1 MIRLEGVNLTRGSFS
16 LREIRLSVPTG
27 EYGVLMGPTA
37 SGKTSLLEAICGL
50 RSIDSGSIRLDERY
64 VETLDPAR
72 RGIGYVPQEA
82 SVFETMSVRRQI
94 EMPMRLRGW
103 SRRRVRKQVQNL
115 ASMLGIESLL
125 VRRARGLSGGERQRV
140 ALARALSFGPEILL
154 LDEPMS
160 SLDDDTREQLYG
172 ALELVR
178 SESNVTALHVTHSA
192 NEAARLGDVIL
203 RLEDGVVRRVGSPH
217 ERRRGANESLA
228 SEIDV

>member
-1 MIRLEGVNLTRGSFS
+1 MIRLEGVSLTRGLFS
-16 LREIRLSVPTG
+16 LREIKLSVPTG
-27 EYGVLMGPTA
+27 AYGVLMGPTA

-50 RSIDSGSIRLDERY
+50 RSIDSGSIRLAERY

-103 SRRRVRKQVQNL
+103 SRRRVRKQVQQL
-115 ASMLGIESLL
+115 ASMLGIEPLL
-125 VRRARGLSGGERQRV
+125 ARRARGLSGGERQRV
-140 ALARALSFGPEILL
+140 AMARALSFEPEVLL

-160 SLDDDTREQLYG
+160 ALDDDTREQLYG

-217 ERRRGANESLA
+217 ERRQGSSESLA